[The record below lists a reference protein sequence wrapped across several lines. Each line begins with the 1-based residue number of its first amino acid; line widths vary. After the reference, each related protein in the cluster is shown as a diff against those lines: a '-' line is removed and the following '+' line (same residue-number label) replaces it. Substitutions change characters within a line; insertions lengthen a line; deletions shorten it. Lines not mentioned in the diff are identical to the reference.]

1 MTNLIDYNFT
11 VIATKAN
18 GAETKTYL
26 RGSYDSDAQAEMMG
40 RDAAADIYGAKLV
53 RINRHDVEWSINA

>member
-1 MTNLIDYNFT
+1 MINYNFT
-11 VIATKAN
+11 VIPTKAN

-40 RDAAADIYGAKLV
+40 LDAAADIYGAKLV